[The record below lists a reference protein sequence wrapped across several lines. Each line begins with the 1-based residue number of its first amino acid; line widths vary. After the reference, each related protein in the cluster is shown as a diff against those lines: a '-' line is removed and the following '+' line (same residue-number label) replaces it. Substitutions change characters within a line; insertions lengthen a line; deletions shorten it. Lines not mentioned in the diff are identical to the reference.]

1 MQITEFINQIEVLYL
16 IYGYILVFLSSF
28 VEISPLGFTIP
39 GGLILALGGFYSFG
53 GPLNLLVVILFA
65 WFGGWLIF
73 VLAYYLGRQTGF
85 WLVKVLKQEK
95 NAARAKHLLN
105 KHGGV
110 ILTTS
115 LMSSLTRFLVA
126 YVAGTQKYN
135 FFKFFFYS
143 GVASLTWSSLWVVI
157 GFLAGSERVKLEN
170 AVAGLGVLA
179 WGFLILALV
188 AIYLKNKKE
197 FKEFKEVNG
206 A

>member
-1 MQITEFINQIEVLYL
+1 MEITELINQIEVLYL
-16 IYGYILVFLSSF
+16 VYGYVLVFLASF

-53 GPLNLLVVILFA
+53 GPLNLLPVILFA

-73 VLAYYLGRQTGF
+73 ILAYYLGRHTGY
-85 WLVKVLKQEK
+85 WLVKLLRQEK

-126 YVAGTQKYN
+126 YVAGTQKYK
-135 FFKFFFYS
+135 FFKFLFYS
-143 GVASLTWSSLWVVI
+143 GAASLTWSSLWVVV
-157 GFLAGSERVKLEN
+157 GYLTGSQRARLEH
-170 AVAGLGVLA
+170 AVVQLGLLA
-179 WGFLILALV
+179 WAFLIVALV
-188 AIYLKNKKE
+188 TIYLKNKQE
-197 FKEFKEVNG
+197 FRQFKE
-206 A
+206 